1 MTDNGVIVR
10 ISGPVVVAEDV
21 PETRMYDVVRVG
33 ELGLVGEIIRIQ
45 GRLSTIQVYEDTSGI
60 RPGEKVINTR
70 RPLSVDLGPG
80 LLSSIYDGIQRPLDL
95 IRKETGDF
103 IRRGATASPLDEAKK
118 WDFVP
123 TAKKGDTVSEGDII
137 GSVDETGLINHKIMV
152 PFGVSGKITEIKSG
166 KFTVNDTVAIIE
178 GSSGKSEV
186 KLKQDWPVRIARR
199 VKKKLTPYEPLI
211 TGQRVIDTFFPVAKG
226 GTVAVP
232 GPFGSG
238 KCVTGDTPVLL
249 GDGTLMSIRDLFENH
264 SRTGL
269 KTKSGD
275 EEFVIPNEP
284 IELMS
289 FNGGRITRSVSN
301 LLYKGKSSSVIRVRT
316 RTGREVRVT
325 PTHKLFKIDETGNIV
340 ETPAMNLSTGD
351 FIASARSIPMEM
363 KDEPIDVYKLD
374 NARVLDKDIRD
385 HIAELLKRSYA
396 EGIRIDLT
404 PLIKHSL
411 SRSEKRVT
419 PKLSWIKEICERMN
433 VPLPQPKFLMGDRE
447 SNPVRIP
454 VRMTP
459 ELAEFLGYYVSE
471 GHTRGKGTVVFTNSE
486 EELLARFTYL
496 GGKIFGL
503 KGHMELQKDK
513 TPNILIHSKVLADF
527 LKVLGTGSIAASK
540 KIPDTV
546 MKSGSNVISSF
557 MTSYYLGD
565 GTFGKG
571 KVELCTSSRNLNLH
585 LSYILS
591 RFGIMHTQAQRRIN
605 GTPFYRIYI
614 RGLANLER
622 FLKLLEHKH
631 SKVRKILNY
640 VKSKSRTYDSVDIV
654 PVSSHFTNELYR
666 KYATYSELQNNG
678 IEIHNYM
685 GNDER
690 TGAATFN
697 KFIEVAVNSS
707 GVQLQEVQVN
717 ELVTSPDSIYCDRI
731 VKLEEEMGTVDVFD
745 VSVPEY
751 GQNFVGG
758 YGGIVLHN
766 TVVQHQLSKWAD
778 SDIVVYVGCGERG
791 NEMTEILSTF
801 PELQD
806 PRSGRPLMERTVLI
820 ANTSNMPVAAREA
833 SIYTGITIA
842 EYYRDMGY
850 NIALMADSTSR
861 WAEALREI
869 SGRLEEMP
877 GEEGYPAYLG
887 RRLSEFYERSGY
899 AEILSSSE
907 RKGSVTLVGAVSPP
921 GGDISEP
928 VSQNTLRVTRVFWAL
943 DASLAS
949 RRHFPSINW
958 LNSYSLYKGE
968 LESWYKKGVSDQWD
982 DRYSEAMGILQKEAE
997 LQEIVQLVGYDA
1009 LPEREKA
1016 TLDIARIIREDFLQ
1030 QSAFDEV
1037 DTYCSIKKQFL
1048 MLSAILNLGR
1058 KQNEAVEKGLAMV
1071 QLQGIRVR
1079 TKISRMKEVKEEDF
1093 QNYYDSV
1100 IKETDSELNSLR
1112 EEISVARS

>member
-1 MTDNGVIVR
+1 MTDTGTIVK

-21 PETRMYDVVRVG
+21 PNTRMYDVVRVG

-45 GRLSTIQVYEDTSGI
+45 GRNSTIQVYEDTSGI
-60 RPGEKVINTR
+60 RPGEKVVNTQ

-95 IRKETGDF
+95 IREASGDF
-103 IRRGATASPLDEAKK
+103 IRRGATASPLNEEKK

-123 TAKKGDTVSEGDII
+123 TARIGDNVSAGDII
-137 GSVDETGLINHKIMV
+137 GTVDETGLINHKIMV
-152 PFGVSGKITEIKSG
+152 PFGVEGTISEIHDG
-166 KFTVNDTVAIIE
+166 KFTVSETVAVIDTE
-178 GSSGKSEV
+178 KGKAEV
-186 KLKQDWPVRIARR
+186 RLKQEWPVRNARR
-199 VKKKLTPYEPLI
+199 VKRKLTPNEPLI

-249 GDGTLMSIRDLFENH
+249 GNGSLITIRELFDRESI
-264 SRTGL
+264 TGL
-269 KTKSGD
+269 HTRAKD
-275 EEFVIPNEP
+275 EEFVTPKQP
-284 IELMS
+284 VELMS
-289 FNGGRITRSVSN
+289 LTGGKLVRSESN
-301 LLYKGKSSSVIRVRT
+301 LLYKGKSSSVIRVKT

-325 PTHKLFKIDETGNIV
+325 PVHKLFKIDETGNIV
-340 ETPAMNLSTGD
+340 ETAAMDLSPGD
-351 FIASARSIPMEM
+351 FIASARDIQIDRRGASI
-363 KDEPIDVYKLD
+363 DIYSLGD
-374 NARVLDKDIRD
+374 ARVLDEDVKKY
-385 HIAELLKRSYA
+385 IADLLRKSYS
-396 EGIRIDLT
+396 EGISIDLPDIT
-404 PLIKHSL
+404 KYSL
-411 SRSEKRVT
+411 SRNEKSVN
-419 PKLSWIKEICERMN
+419 PKLSWIREICRTMK
-433 VPLPQPKFLMGDRE
+433 VSRPKPMLIVGDRE
-447 SNPVRIP
+447 STPVRIP
-454 VRMTP
+454 DKVTQ
-459 ELAEFLGYYVSE
+459 ELSEFLGYYVS
-471 GHTRGKGTVVFTNSE
+471 GGYTRGKGTVVFTNSE
-486 EELLARFTYL
+486 DRLLSRFAHL
-496 GGKIFGL
+496 SEKIFGL
-503 KGHMELQKDK
+503 KGHIEQQNGK
-513 TPNILIHSKVLADF
+513 TPNVLINSRILADF
-527 LKVLGTGSIAASK
+527 LRILGTGSGAASK
-540 KIPDTV
+540 RIPDHI
-546 MKSGSNVISSF
+546 MRSGKSAISSF
-557 MTSYYLGD
+557 LTAYFIGD
-565 GTFGKG
+565 GMFSKNT
-571 KVELCTSSRNLNLH
+571 VELDTASKALNLQ
-585 LSYILS
+585 LSYALS
-591 RFGIMHTQAQRRIN
+591 RFGVMHTLSRKIID
-605 GTPFYRIYI
+605 GTAYYRIFV
-614 RGLANLER
+614 RGMANLEKVAR
-622 FLKLLEHKH
+622 IIKSDHPKVKKVSDYVA
-631 SKVRKILNY
+631 SKK
-640 VKSKSRTYDSVDIV
+640 RTYDSVDIV
-654 PVSSHFTNELYR
+654 PVSHTLTNELYR
-666 KYATYSELQNNG
+666 KYTTYPELLDNG
-678 IEIHNYM
+678 IEIHNCI

-690 TGAATFN
+690 MGTRTFR
-697 KFIEVAVNSS
+697 KSVEVASNAA
-707 GVQLQEVQVN
+707 GGQMEEVQIN
-717 ELVTSPDSIYCDRI
+717 ELAESLGSIYCDEI
-731 VKLEEEMGTVDVFD
+731 VELEEETGPFDVYD
-745 VSVPEY
+745 VSVPEF

-758 YGGIVLHN
+758 YGGIILHN

-791 NEMTEILSTF
+791 NEMTEILTTF

-850 NIALMADSTSR
+850 HIALMADSTSR

-899 AEILSSSE
+899 AQVQTSGD
-907 RKGSVTLVGAVSPP
+907 RNGSVTLVGAVSPP

-968 LESWYKKGVSDQWD
+968 LEGWYRKTVSQEWD
-982 DRYSEAMGILQKEAE
+982 DRYSEAMSILQKEAE

-1037 DTYCSIKKQFL
+1037 DTYCSINKQFL
-1048 MLSAILNLGR
+1048 MLSAILELGR
-1058 KQNEAVEKGLAMV
+1058 KQTAAVDKGLGMV

-1079 TKISRMKEVKEEDF
+1079 GKISRMKEVKEEEF
-1093 QNYYDSV
+1093 QKYYDDV
-1100 IKETDSELNSLR
+1100 MKEIDSEIGSLT